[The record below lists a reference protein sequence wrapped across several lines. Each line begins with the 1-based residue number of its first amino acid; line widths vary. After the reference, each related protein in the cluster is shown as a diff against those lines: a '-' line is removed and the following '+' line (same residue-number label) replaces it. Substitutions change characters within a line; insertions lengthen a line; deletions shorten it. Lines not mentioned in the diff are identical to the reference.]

1 MARRKRSTKIG
12 IPRILGLAA
21 VLLLIGGAAWYA
33 YRHFGG
39 THDAPKP
46 DTVVTAAA
54 DHIDPANEGRKVL
67 VSGQLS
73 AAGSAR
79 DREFATGSKSAMLFR
94 KVEMLQWQEHCA
106 GADCT
111 YEKVWSGSA
120 IDSHKFH
127 VPAGHDNPPLRLVSA
142 RFDAANM
149 HLGMYEVDPALIE
162 AQLKS
167 VEHPPRAAELPP
179 NLAATFS
186 EHDGALYAGGDSAH
200 PAIGTVS
207 VSFRSV
213 PLGAVTLSG
222 VPRGKHLTH

>member
-1 MARRKRSTKIG
+1 MARRKRSAKIG
-12 IPRILGLAA
+12 IPRILGLAV
-21 VLLLIGGAAWYA
+21 VLVLVAGAAWYA
-33 YRHFGG
+33 YRHRGG
-39 THDAPKP
+39 TRDAPKP

-106 GADCT
+106 GSDCT

-127 VPAGHDNPPLRLVSA
+127 VPAGHENPPLRLVSA

-149 HLGMYEVDPALIE
+149 HLGAYEVDPALIE

-167 VEHPPRAAELPP
+167 TAYPPRAAELPP
-179 NLAATFS
+179 NMAATFG
-186 EHDGALYAGGDSAH
+186 EHEGALYAGGDSAH
-200 PAIGTVS
+200 PDIGTVR

-213 PLGAVTLSG
+213 PLGAVTLTG
-222 VPRGKHLTH
+222 VQRGKHLTH